1 MAQMIKNPPATWE
14 TWAQSM
20 GWEDLL
26 EKGTLPTPVFWL
38 EISMDRGAWQAT
50 VYGVA
55 KSWTRLSNF
64 HFPFSRATKTK
75 ISKNHLFKTY
85 GS

>member
-1 MAQMIKNPPATWE
+1 MAQMIKNPPVTWE

-55 KSWTRLSNF
+55 KRVRHDL
-64 HFPFSRATKTK
+64 ATKQQ
-75 ISKNHLFKTY
+75 ICHHSGSLQLVGKNE
-85 GS
+85 SII